1 MSAKRKSD
9 GVKKPAKRGRKKPS
23 VDEFDSDVS
32 DINDDVDTGPKLDE
46 VLITGHGD
54 EFEPPTKLPDVKKKF
69 NLLKL
74 FRKIL

>member
-1 MSAKRKSD
+1 MSAKRKSE

-32 DINDDVDTGPKLDE
+32 DINDDVDTGAKLDE

-54 EFEPPTKLPDVKKKF
+54 EFEPPTKLPDVNIIYF
-69 NLLKL
+69 FLSL
-74 FRKIL
+74 